1 MRERFYTHKH
11 KVIFMGG
18 AKAAHI
24 YFSIYNVVTNVIY
37 IYNYKINFI
46 NLLTNKDLYD
56 IM

>member
-1 MRERFYTHKH
+1 MSGT
-11 KVIFMGG
+11 
-18 AKAAHI
+18 KAAHI

-37 IYNYKINFI
+37 IYNSKINFI

>member
-1 MRERFYTHKH
+1 MS
-11 KVIFMGG
+11 G

-24 YFSIYNVVTNVIY
+24 YFSIYNVVTNV

>member
-1 MRERFYTHKH
+1 MSGT
-11 KVIFMGG
+11 
-18 AKAAHI
+18 KAAHI
-24 YFSIYNVVTNVIY
+24 YFSIYNVVTNVIYIY